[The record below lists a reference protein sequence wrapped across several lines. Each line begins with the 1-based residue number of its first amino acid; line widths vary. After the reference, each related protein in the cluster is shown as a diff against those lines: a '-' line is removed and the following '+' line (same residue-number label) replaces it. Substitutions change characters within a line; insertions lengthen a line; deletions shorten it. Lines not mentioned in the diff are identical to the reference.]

1 MELHKA
7 ELMLM
12 VLSDI
17 QTTRKWTDLAIMAP
31 PGGVLGSGKEGD
43 GKDECRIR

>member
-17 QTTRKWTDLAIMAP
+17 QTTRKWTDLTTMGP
-31 PGGVLGSGKEGD
+31 PGGVLGSGKERR
-43 GKDECRIR
+43 GKMNV